1 MKEKDRIRVE
11 IRSRGKY
18 AQVYSGNNMKTAIGI
33 KNMLKRQDPRLH
45 ILMVRE
51 V

>member
-1 MKEKDRIRVE
+1 MKENKKIRVE

-18 AQVYSGNNMKTAIGI
+18 SQVYSGTSMKTALGI
-33 KNMLKRQDPRLH
+33 KNMLKRQDPRLQVM
-45 ILMVRE
+45 MVHE

>member
-1 MKEKDRIRVE
+1 MREKEKIRVE

-18 AQVYSGNNMKTAIGI
+18 SQVYSGTSMKTALGI
-33 KNMLKRQDPRLH
+33 KNMLKRQDPRLQ
-45 ILMVRE
+45 IIMVRE